1 MFYCF
6 REREILNSFSLTNLD
21 YEWDVKDIPRPEYS
35 SDDVVLVIDGDVICF
50 KISSACEKK
59 SIIVTNAKGNTK
71 EFKTRTKFK
80 EWCKKLGKDFNDYSI
95 EDKKIVEPLNY
106 CINTLNRSIDKLMLA
121 TGATKA
127 EFYIDGKSNFR
138 KELPLIDI
146 YKDRHD
152 ERPEHLSAL
161 KEHILRFKGGYRIK
175 DRETDD
181 FFQQRLYELYVARIK
196 CIGYTNDKDAKQNY
210 QMDVTLYNPDDG
222 SIKTFDKGVGSL
234 WETSAGIKGSGMKW
248 LMFQCYLYD
257 KVDSYCMNQFY
268 NKQFGEKSFY
278 KAVQP
283 LQTEQEVLQWCVDK
297 WKELLPE
304 TIEYVDCFG
313 NQQKHDWLSL
323 AELYFQCCYMKVYND
338 DTTCLKTLFEE
349 YDVQYI

>member
-6 REREILNSFSLTNLD
+6 REREILNGFSLTNLD

-35 SDDVVLVIDGDVICF
+35 SDDVVLVIDGDIICF

-59 SIIVTNAKGNTK
+59 SIVVTNAKGNTK

-152 ERPEHLSAL
+152 DRPEHLSAL

-210 QMDVTLYNPDDG
+210 QMDITLYNPDDG

-248 LMFQCYLYD
+248 LMFQLILYD

-268 NKQFGEKSFY
+268 EKRYGEKSFY
-278 KAVQP
+278 NDFKDLARESDVLSKAVS
-283 LQTEQEVLQWCVDK
+283 LLK
-297 WKELLPE
+297 SNLPE
-304 TIEYVDCFG
+304 KIEYISWNGVEVSV
-313 NQQKHDWLSL
+313 NWLGL
-323 AELYFQCCYMKVYND
+323 AEIYFQCCYMKVYNE
-338 DTTCLKTLFEE
+338 DTTTFESLLKE
-349 YDVQYI
+349 YDVDY